1 MTDLEGMAGSE
12 AMKDF
17 EGKVALVTGG
27 SRGIGRA
34 IAEAFRARGASVA
47 ITATTKERA
56 EEAARSFESESVKG
70 FAGEAK
76 DVVKEVI
83 AAFGKVDVLVCNAG
97 ITRDQLAIGMPRE
110 DWDAVMNTNV
120 SGAFEM
126 IQACYRPFM
135 KQRSGRIVT
144 LGSVVGLTGNA
155 GQANY
160 AASKGAL
167 ISLTRSLAKELGSRN
182 VTANV
187 VAPGFIATDMTK
199 SLGDEVANIAAKACP
214 LKRVGTPDD
223 VAALVLF
230 LASDAASYVTGQVIC
245 VDGGMTI
252 GGGW

>member
-1 MTDLEGMAGSE
+1 MN
-12 AMKDF
+12 DF

-34 IAEAFRARGASVA
+34 IAEAFRDRGASVA

-56 EEAARSFESESVKG
+56 EEAAKSFESDSVKG
-70 FAGEAK
+70 FGGDAK

-83 AAFGKVDVLVCNAG
+83 AAFGRVDALVCNAG
-97 ITRDQLAIGMPRE
+97 ITRDRLAISMSKE
-110 DWDAVMNTNV
+110 DWDDVMDTNV
-120 SGAFEM
+120 SGAFRM

-160 AASKGAL
+160 AASKGAM
-167 ISLTRSLAKELGSRN
+167 ISLTRSFAKELGSRN

-199 SLGDEVANIAAKACP
+199 TLGDEAANMAAKACP
-214 LKRVGTPDD
+214 LKRVGTPED